1 MTAPDILAATGPV
14 ADALEDLGVAY
25 HVGGSVASS
34 VYGVA
39 RATLDVDLVADL
51 DQEAVRA
58 FVERLEGSYYVD
70 EEMIRD
76 AVTRRASFN
85 VIHHATMLKVDVF
98 VLAARPFEQEAFRRR
113 REDTLEDR
121 EGARVFPIATPE
133 DTVLHKLIWY
143 RMGGGVSERQW
154 HDVLGVLKV
163 QGDDLDTTYMNRW
176 AEKLDLEE
184 LLARAR
190 GEAR

>member
-51 DQEAVRA
+51 DQDAIRA
-58 FVERLEGSYYVD
+58 FVERLEASYYVD
-70 EEMIRD
+70 EDMIRD
-76 AVTRRASFN
+76 AVTRRSSFN

-98 VLAARPFEQEAFRRR
+98 VLADRPFEQEAFSRR
-113 REDTLEDR
+113 REDTLDDH
-121 EGARVFPIATPE
+121 EGARVFPIASAE
-133 DTVLHKLIWY
+133 DTVLHKLLWY
-143 RMGGGVSERQW
+143 RKGGGVSERQW
-154 HDVLGVLKV
+154 HDVLGVLRV
-163 QGDDLDTTYMNRW
+163 QGDALDRSHMDRW
-176 AEKLDLEE
+176 AAALDLEE

-190 GEAR
+190 REAG